1 MAEHHVN
8 GGIKPERCL
17 LTADSIAN
25 GRPQKWEQQLLN
37 DVDNNNKNS
46 VLVDRVDK
54 CCLTQNISPSVV
66 HSSVPKSKV
75 VQEYV
80 HEIYV

>member
-8 GGIKPERCL
+8 SGIKPERCL
-17 LTADSIAN
+17 LTADPIAS

-54 CCLTQNISPSVV
+54 C
-66 HSSVPKSKV
+66 
-75 VQEYV
+75 
-80 HEIYV
+80 